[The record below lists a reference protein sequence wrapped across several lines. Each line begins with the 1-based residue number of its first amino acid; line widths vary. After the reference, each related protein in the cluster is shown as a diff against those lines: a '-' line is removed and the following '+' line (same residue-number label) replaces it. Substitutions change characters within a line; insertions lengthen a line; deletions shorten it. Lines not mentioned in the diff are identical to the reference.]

1 MTEAPSE
8 RIRVRRL
15 GERGA
20 YDRETLDE
28 VLDEA
33 LICHVGFIADGDP
46 YVIPT
51 IHARDDDTIYFHGSP
66 ASRMLR
72 LMKKGVDVCVTA
84 TIVDGIVAARSVF
97 HHSKN
102 YRSAVV
108 LGTARLV
115 DDDEERLRAMEM
127 ITEHV
132 LPGRWSEARHPSDVE
147 NTGTL
152 ILALPI
158 EEFSVKI
165 RSGPPADDEADY
177 ELPIWAG
184 VIPLTTIPGKPGPDP
199 RLGDGIEIAESV
211 GRFLSH

>member
-1 MTEAPSE
+1 MAEAPSE

-20 YDRETLDE
+20 YDRENLDE
-28 VLDEA
+28 ILDEA
-33 LICHVGFIADGDP
+33 LICHVGFITDGDP

-51 IHARDDDTIYFHGSP
+51 IHARDEDTIYFHGSP

-72 LMKKGVDVCVTA
+72 LMKKGADVCVTT
-84 TIVDGIVAARSVF
+84 TIVDGIVAARSAF
-97 HHSKN
+97 HHSMN

-132 LPGRWSEARHPSDVE
+132 LPGRWSEARHPSDAE
-147 NTGTL
+147 RKGTL
-152 ILALPI
+152 ILALAI
-158 EEFSVKI
+158 EEFSVKT
-165 RSGPPADDEADY
+165 RSGPPADEEADY

-184 VIPLTTIPGKPGPDP
+184 VIPLTTTSGEPKPDP
-199 RLGDGIEIAESV
+199 RLGDRVEIAESV
-211 GRFLSH
+211 ARFLSD

>member
-1 MTEAPSE
+1 M
-8 RIRVRRL
+8 

-20 YDRETLDE
+20 YDRENLDE
-28 VLDEA
+28 ILDEA
-33 LICHVGFIADGDP
+33 LICHVGFITDGDP

-51 IHARDDDTIYFHGSP
+51 IHARDEDTIYFHGSP

-72 LMKKGVDVCVTA
+72 LMKKCADVCVTT
-84 TIVDGIVAARSVF
+84 TIVDGIVAARSAF
-97 HHSKN
+97 HHSMN

-132 LPGRWSEARHPSDVE
+132 LPGRWSEARHPSDAE
-147 NTGTL
+147 RKGTL
-152 ILALPI
+152 ILALAI
-158 EEFSVKI
+158 EEFSVKT
-165 RSGPPADDEADY
+165 RSGPPADAEADY

-184 VIPLTTIPGKPGPDP
+184 VIPLTTTSGEPRPDP
-199 RLGDGIEIAESV
+199 RLGDGVEIAESV
-211 GRFLSH
+211 ARFLSD